1 MRLRATPRSI
11 AASIAASTAVPARNG
26 SKHAGSNRS
35 DSARWRR
42 SGSRSPGCRVVAVL
56 AVGLTLASC
65 SSSDP
70 QKTAVTSVAEVT
82 VPPETSVPEIPT
94 PRLSWP
100 ALKVG
105 DRSDHVRVLQY
116 LLSANSIKI
125 TPDGRFGTKTKAAM
139 NEFQRRQKLAP
150 SDVMNDETWL
160 RLATTVTASSSPDQI
175 KALQVALTIKNY
187 PATTSGTF
195 DQALTDLVSKSRTD
209 SGSPTTGAPTVGDW
223 LTLLGTG
230 A

>member
-1 MRLRATPRSI
+1 M
-11 AASIAASTAVPARNG
+11 PARSG
-26 SKHAGSNRS
+26 SKQAGSNRS
-35 DSARWRR
+35 DFARWR
-42 SGSRSPGCRVVAVL
+42 SAGSRSRGFRVIAVF
-56 AVGLTLASC
+56 AVGLGLASC
-65 SSSDP
+65 SSSDS

-82 VPPETSVPEIPT
+82 VPPETSVPEVPA

-105 DRSDHVRVLQY
+105 DRSDRVRVLQY